1 MPEALVRAGRWL
13 RWVDTSGRI
22 AEERSIDPR
31 PERVAGLLA
40 DGLEVLPSDLLEWIR
55 GRAVGAAILVSDRP
69 LLEWLARHG
78 VEARVAS
85 LPEQRAIREVAFRRD
100 DEERATLLAFAR
112 RSLER
117 AMEAPEASLTAL
129 AREEERVRGVV
140 RRETN
145 AADSW
150 VSEGTPVLSEYA
162 RISAA
167 TRERLARH
175 LAELTTALETQAR
188 RVAPN
193 LSAVVGPA
201 VAARLIAAA
210 GGLASLSKMDSS
222 RIQLLGARRRF
233 GPGRSP
239 RFGILYHAEGISQV
253 PADRSGAFARSAAAL
268 AAIAARAD
276 ATSGR
281 AISDELI
288 RRRDRR
294 IAQLGKRRR

>member
-1 MPEALVRAGRWL
+1 VPEALVRAGRWL
-13 RWVDTSGRI
+13 RWVDSSGRVLD
-22 AEERSIDPR
+22 ERPIDPR
-31 PERVAGLLA
+31 PPRVAELLA
-40 DGLEVLPSDLLEWIR
+40 DGLDGAPPALLQWIR
-55 GRAVGAAILVSDRP
+55 ERSAGPEIAVSDRP
-69 LLEWLARHG
+69 LKEWLQHQGLAAR
-78 VEARVAS
+78 EAG
-85 LPEQRAIREVAFRRD
+85 LPDRRRFREIAFRRD
-100 DEERATLLAFAR
+100 AEERTTLLAFAR

-117 AMEAPEASLTAL
+117 AMRAPEATLTAL
-129 AREEERVRGVV
+129 AREEERVRRVV

-162 RISAA
+162 RVSSV
-167 TRERLARH
+167 TRDQLARH
-175 LAELTTALETQAR
+175 LADLTMVLEAQAR

-193 LSAVVGPA
+193 LSAVVGAA

-210 GGLASLSKMDSS
+210 GGLGALSRMDAS

-239 RFGILYHAEGISQV
+239 RFGILYHAEGMSQV
-253 PADRSGAFARSAAAL
+253 PADRSGAFARSTAAL

-281 AISDELI
+281 AISSELV